1 MFAKQKTLF
10 FCLNYRFGEVNVLRT
25 FANWINNLKRILP
38 TNMICA
44 NSSRHCGSDFIE
56 QTVLLNHQEAVI
68 VGYNQKV
75 YFFRKLER
83 EVSVFWQKKSFAI
96 LWPCV
101 TSHTNWSAVLYKGCL
116 NRVWWCNLSAPCNIA
131 VGAALFPCRDSLLR
145 TVFGL
150 RDPR

>member
-96 LWPCV
+96 L
-101 TSHTNWSAVLYKGCL
+101 
-116 NRVWWCNLSAPCNIA
+116 
-131 VGAALFPCRDSLLR
+131 
-145 TVFGL
+145 
-150 RDPR
+150 